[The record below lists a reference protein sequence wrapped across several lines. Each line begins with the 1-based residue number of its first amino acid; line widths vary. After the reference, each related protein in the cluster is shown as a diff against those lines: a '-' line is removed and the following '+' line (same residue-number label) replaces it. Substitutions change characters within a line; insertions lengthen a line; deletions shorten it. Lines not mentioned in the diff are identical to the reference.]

1 MHNSLIE
8 GASAPFFL
16 PNQFVALFL
25 YTCVSIILNTM
36 KKVIL
41 IPILTITLI
50 VTSCANR
57 KVSRIDPDTQVDLS
71 GRWNDTDSKLVAN
84 EMIKDVLARPWRA
97 NYEQKAGKKPTVI
110 VGSVRNKTSEQIDA
124 VPFIKAMER
133 EFINS
138 GVVSVVQSGD
148 ERNQSRE
155 ERNEQQ
161 IFASEETKKKWGK
174 EKGADFMMNGT
185 ISSIIDQ
192 YKNQRIVYYK
202 VNLELTD
209 LETNEKVWIGEKEI
223 KKYVKN

>member
-1 MHNSLIE
+1 
-8 GASAPFFL
+8 
-16 PNQFVALFL
+16 
-25 YTCVSIILNTM
+25 M

-41 IPILTITLI
+41 IPILTVMLI

-110 VGSVRNKTSEQIDA
+110 VGSVRNKTSEHIDA

-148 ERNQSRE
+148 ERNQLRE

-161 IFASEETKKKWGK
+161 IFASEESKKKWGK
-174 EKGADFMMNGT
+174 EKGADYMMNGT

-192 YKNQRIVYYK
+192 YKNQRIIYYK

>member
-1 MHNSLIE
+1 M
-8 GASAPFFL
+8 
-16 PNQFVALFL
+16 
-25 YTCVSIILNTM
+25 
-36 KKVIL
+36 
-41 IPILTITLI
+41 LI

-110 VGSVRNKTSEQIDA
+110 VGSVRNKTSEHIDA

-148 ERNQSRE
+148 ERNQLRE

-161 IFASEETKKKWGK
+161 IFASEESKKKWGK
-174 EKGADFMMNGT
+174 EKGADYMMNGT

-192 YKNQRIVYYK
+192 YKNQRIIYYK